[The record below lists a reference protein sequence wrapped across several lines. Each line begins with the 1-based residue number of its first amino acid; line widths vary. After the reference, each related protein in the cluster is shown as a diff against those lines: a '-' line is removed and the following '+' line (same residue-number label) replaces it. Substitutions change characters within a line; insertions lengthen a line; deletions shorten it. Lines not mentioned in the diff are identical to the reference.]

1 MKKQKQNKTHKQ
13 EKRKQE
19 SLKTLNKRHEQ
30 NKLNV
35 SVMLY
40 QQIKC
45 SEISVKWLEN
55 IGVESLS
62 WDSVLF
68 LSLASFSFLGSLL
81 NFTIQLKGIIRP
93 TSQVVQKVK

>member
-1 MKKQKQNKTHKQ
+1 M
-13 EKRKQE
+13 
-19 SLKTLNKRHEQ
+19 LN
-30 NKLNV
+30 
-35 SVMLY
+35 

-55 IGVESLS
+55 MGVESLS

-81 NFTIQLKGIIRP
+81 NSTIQLKGDNKTYFSGCSEGEVRL
-93 TSQVVQKVK
+93 T